1 MTRTAFASVTGK
13 ENLPS
18 ISVTVPVEVP
28 FTTILTPIRGSFVLS
43 TIVPVIVLVCCCGA
57 GYEEPVFFDFAIDT
71 WRSLIVYS
79 RSVSAKRLFKI
90 TSSVLELTLMSTLF
104 SKS

>member
-1 MTRTAFASVTGK
+1 MTRTAFVSVIGK

-18 ISVTVPVEVP
+18 MSVTVPVEVP

-43 TIVPVIVLVCCCGA
+43 TIVPVIVFVCCCGV
-57 GYEEPVFFDFAIDT
+57 GYEDPAFFDFAIDT
-71 WRSLIVYS
+71 WRSLIVYTK
-79 RSVSAKRLFKI
+79 SVSAKRLFKI
-90 TSSVLELTLMSTLF
+90 TSSVFELTFMSTLF